1 MNPSTTE
8 PTQAQAQAQVA
19 HHRKMSPRADAW
31 QALGWVILGVATL
44 IESLRMDRLEH
55 QDINPYTIPG
65 LLPACL
71 GVAIVLLGLLMA
83 YRSWARGAFQSGLAK
98 PPPNPQARH
107 ELTRIWVILTLCAG
121 FSLGLVGHGL
131 TFWVAAA
138 AFVTVTIVVLQYE
151 QLRQHQTLAKGV
163 LKAATIGVGAG
174 LIITLVF
181 QEFFLVRLP

>member
-1 MNPSTTE
+1 MEPQMTE
-8 PTQAQAQAQVA
+8 PIDAQAQAA
-19 HHRKMSPRADAW
+19 HARKVSPRADLLQSVVW
-31 QALGWVILGVATL
+31 VLLGAATL

-83 YRSWARGAFQSGLAK
+83 YRSLARGALK
-98 PPPNPQARH
+98 PRAAAPDSPALRH

-121 FSLGLVGHGL
+121 FALGLVGHGL

-138 AFVTVTIVVLQYE
+138 VFVTVTIVVLQYE
-151 QLRQHQTLAKGV
+151 QLARQHAWAKGV
-163 LKAATIGVGAG
+163 LKAALIGLGAG